1 MPNIQENKRQKAY
14 ILSDDGQRKIV
25 VIGITEQELPLVK
38 RGKIPIERVKSTRGL
53 LIYRRKK

>member
-1 MPNIQENKRQKAY
+1 MPNIRENKRQKAY

-38 RGKIPIERVKSTRGL
+38 RGKISIERVKSTRGL